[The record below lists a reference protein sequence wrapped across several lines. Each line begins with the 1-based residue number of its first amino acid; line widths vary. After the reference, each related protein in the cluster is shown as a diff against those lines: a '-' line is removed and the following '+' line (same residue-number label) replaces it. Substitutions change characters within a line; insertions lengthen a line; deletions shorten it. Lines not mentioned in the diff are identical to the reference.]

1 MDKVINRPK
10 PELSPYAP
18 RVYTIK
24 IDKDMIGK
32 LIGPGGKN
40 IRAITEETGAD
51 INIEDDGTVVV
62 LSDDAEAAD
71 RAIELIELSA
81 GKPKVGQIYDG
92 VVAKIMNFGAFVE
105 IMPGTDGLVH
115 ISQISKKRIDKVEDV
130 LKRGQRVKVKV
141 IEVKDDG
148 KVDLTM
154 KDVEQD

>member
-1 MDKVINRPK
+1 MSEPR
-10 PELSPYAP
+10 PELSPFAP
-18 RVYTIK
+18 RVYTVR

-51 INIEDDGTVVV
+51 INIEDDGTVIV
-62 LSDDAEAAD
+62 LSDDAAAAD

-115 ISQISKKRIDKVEDV
+115 ISQISKQRIDKVEDV
-130 LKRGQRVKVKV
+130 LKRGQRVRVKV

-154 KDVEQD
+154 KDVDQA